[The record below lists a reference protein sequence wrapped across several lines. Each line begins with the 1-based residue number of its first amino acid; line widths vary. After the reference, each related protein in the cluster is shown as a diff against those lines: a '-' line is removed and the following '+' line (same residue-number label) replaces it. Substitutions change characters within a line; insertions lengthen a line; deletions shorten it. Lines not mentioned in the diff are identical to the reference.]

1 MDEPATVSALELVH
15 ENVICPLEPIV
26 TVAGLAVGG
35 SQFGVMVCATL
46 TAGM

>member
-1 MDEPATVSALELVH
+1 MDEPATVIALALGQ

-35 SQFGVMVCATL
+35 SQFGFIVCATL